1 MENHL
6 NTHHKEEWTDLQSQ
20 IFARSIY
27 DLQLPH
33 QDGAQKQSPLE
44 KIRRELPLDE
54 ALLLFKGGKA
64 NNQPSHIFV
73 LLHEIEN
80 ISIATSRAQ

>member
-1 MENHL
+1 MEKHL
-6 NTHHKEEWTDLQSQ
+6 NTHKEEWTGLQSQ
-20 IFARSIY
+20 IFARRIY

-54 ALLLFKGGKA
+54 TLLLFKGGKA